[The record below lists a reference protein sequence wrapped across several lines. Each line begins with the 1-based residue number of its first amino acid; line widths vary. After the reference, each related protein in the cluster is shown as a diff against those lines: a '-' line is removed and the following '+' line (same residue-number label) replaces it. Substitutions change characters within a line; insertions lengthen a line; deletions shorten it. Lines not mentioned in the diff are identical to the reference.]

1 MASKPHKRPAARKS
15 ATPHTTT
22 KRVAK
27 ALVSRNPPI
36 PPDLKKVGTIKVRTA
51 MHPIGGEPFAKGKE
65 AASRKVRA
73 QSVSRHLFFTELMD
87 ADDSQ
92 RVELVRQ
99 GLRSQVIT
107 ETADALAV
115 PKTTLLSA
123 IGVPVS
129 TITRRMKSH
138 AKLSPDESDKIDR
151 VAQTFKRAI
160 ELFGDDATAR
170 EWMSTKLLALGD
182 RTPLE
187 LLDSSAGY
195 EMVLNTI
202 GRIAYGA
209 AA

>member
-1 MASKPHKRPAARKS
+1 MTSQPHKRPTARKS
-15 ATPHTTT
+15 ANPHTTA
-22 KRVAK
+22 KRVVK
-27 ALVSRNPPI
+27 TLVSHRPPTR
-36 PPDLKKVGTIKVRTA
+36 PDLKKYRTIKDRTA
-51 MHPIGGEPFAKGKE
+51 IYLIRTEPFAKRKV

-73 QSVSRHLFFTELMD
+73 RSVSGHLFFTELMD
-87 ADDSQ
+87 ADDSH
-92 RVELVRQ
+92 RVELVRR

-115 PKTTLLSA
+115 PKATLLSA

-129 TITRRMKSH
+129 TMTRRMKSH

-160 ELFGDDATAR
+160 ELFGDEATAR